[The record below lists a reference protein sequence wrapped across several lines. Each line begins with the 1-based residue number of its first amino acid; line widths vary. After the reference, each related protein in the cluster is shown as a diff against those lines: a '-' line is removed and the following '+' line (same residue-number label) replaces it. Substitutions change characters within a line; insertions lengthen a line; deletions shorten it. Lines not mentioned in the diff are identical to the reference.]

1 MVGKP
6 LTGRHVLL
14 MIVGFFAVSITVNAV
29 FITQAFRT
37 FRGEDVPRSYLQGL
51 SYNETLA
58 ARAAQADAGWS
69 AITDVGPDHARIHIA
84 DANGL
89 PVTGL
94 ELSGRLRHPADANRD
109 VDLVFSENAPGHYS
123 ANFPAAAG
131 SWHLIVM
138 SDDDSSPPFEIN
150 RPLWLQ

>member
-1 MVGKP
+1 MAGKP

-14 MIVGFFAVSITVNAV
+14 MIVGFFAVTITVNTI

-37 FRGEDVPRSYLQGL
+37 FRGEDVPRSYMQGL

-58 ARAAQADAGWS
+58 ARAAQADAGW
-69 AITDVGPDHARIHIA
+69 AATTDVGREHAQIDIA

-94 ELSGRLRHPADANRD
+94 DLSGRLRHPADANRD
-109 VDLVFSENAPGHYS
+109 VVLDFSEDAPGHYR
-123 ANFPAAAG
+123 ADFVAAPG
-131 SWHLIVM
+131 SWHLVVM
-138 SDDDSSPPFEIN
+138 SDDGSSPPFEID
-150 RPLWLQ
+150 RPLWLR